1 MWKSGPLCKL
11 VLGLSTHE
19 CSTGQQ
25 PFSLGAG
32 LYGLSYDCFFLFSF
46 SCRTCVDLAFFSPL
60 ATVGSDVSIRD
71 GLNSWP
77 VCVGFLVMMMMT
89 MVDRVGRITLLL
101 VWVMGLWKCG
111 ERGRERDIYVLAN
124 EKAKEN
130 PSHALLYILVLSSM

>member
-1 MWKSGPLCKL
+1 MACRTIAS
-11 VLGLSTHE
+11 
-19 CSTGQQ
+19 
-25 PFSLGAG
+25 F
-32 LYGLSYDCFFLFSF
+32 FFLFLVVHAS
-46 SCRTCVDLAFFSPL
+46 TLLFFSPL

-77 VCVGFLVMMMMT
+77 VCVGFLVMMMMMT
-89 MVDRVGRITLLL
+89 MVDRVGRITLL